1 MESGCCNNNDD
12 YHHRRRRPR
21 RHEYELDGSGSRL
34 HPSPTIRG
42 EAEEVACRFDS
53 LPDSNTN
60 GNSTDTFTSDPPVW
74 ANSRTS
80 MEMPKIEC
88 PIKRVDESR
97 EKLLSWLLNPLF
109 KARKKGNN
117 QPHPVQ

>member
-1 MESGCCNNNDD
+1 MEVEAVSI
-12 YHHRRRRPR
+12 HHQQ
-21 RHEYELDGSGSRL
+21 YEAR
-34 HPSPTIRG
+34 
-42 EAEEVACRFDS
+42 

-117 QPHPVQ
+117 QPHPVQSSATHYSSIKARITVAEESGRRC